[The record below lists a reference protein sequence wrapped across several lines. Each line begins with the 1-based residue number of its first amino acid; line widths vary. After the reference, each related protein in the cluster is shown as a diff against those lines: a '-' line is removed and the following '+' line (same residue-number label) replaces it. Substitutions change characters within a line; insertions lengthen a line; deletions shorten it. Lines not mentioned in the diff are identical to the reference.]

1 MQLIGPATP
10 GFLTTLTAT
19 ILLGVV
25 SFCVPYVKSVFF
37 LEAAFE
43 IGGQNGTITFG
54 TLGYCL
60 NLNSVTNCS
69 SPRVGYELDINSL
82 IDNETPISIPQVAV
96 KWLTYAL
103 VLHIVAFV
111 LAGASTVFGLL
122 AHVCQIVGTCCSTCV
137 SGFSATVALLA
148 FIFDIA
154 LFTIAKKRINAVNGS
169 ATTGNAM
176 WLTLA
181 AFLLLVFT
189 GCFYAFGSCCVP
201 SGGGGSHG
209 RRRSRREKERDRDI
223 EVGYRNSL
231 NRKSEDLKMDQ
242 IRMQAVRAEADRQAA
257 QADRE
262 HQQQHQEYPG
272 GYTPSQPITKTGP
285 YETPYATTSGFIG
298 QHNNNGGSQ
307 HYQEPYSDDPSRHY
321 GHAADY
327 YNSTTTSATAYGAS
341 PYSAPVPAP
350 APAPGPVGYDGPPG
364 YDGHSYAGGYRKIES

>member
-10 GFLTTLTAT
+10 GFLTTLAAT
-19 ILLGVV
+19 ILLGIV

-43 IGGQNGTITFG
+43 VDGHNGTITFG

-60 NLNSVTNCS
+60 HLNNGTSCS
-69 SPRVGYELDINSL
+69 SPSVGYQLDINAL
-82 IDNETPISIPQVAV
+82 VDNTTRIEIPDIAV
-96 KWLTYAL
+96 KWITYAL

-122 AHVCQIVGTCCSTCV
+122 AHVCQVVGTCCSTCV

-154 LFTIAKKRINAVNGS
+154 FFSIAKKRINSVGS

-181 AFLLLVFT
+181 AFLLLMFT
-189 GCFYAFGSCCVP
+189 GCFYAFGSCCIP
-201 SGGGGSHG
+201 SGSSSP
-209 RRRSRREKERDRDI
+209 RRRSRREKERDIDRDI
-223 EVGYRNSL
+223 ETGYRNSMH
-231 NRKSEDLKMDQ
+231 RKSEDMRQEQFRMD
-242 IRMQAVRAEADRQAA
+242 AVRAEADRQAA

-262 HQQQHQEYPG
+262 RHEQYPG
-272 GYTPSQPITKTGP
+272 GYTPSQPYT
-285 YETPYATTSGFIG
+285 TPYANTSTFLG
-298 QHNNNGGSQ
+298 QQ
-307 HYQEPYSDDPSRHY
+307 PYSDNPNSH

-327 YNSTTTSATAYGAS
+327 YHGGNTYGSS
-341 PYSAPVPAP
+341 PYPA
-350 APAPGPVGYDGPPG
+350 APAPGPTGYDGPPG